1 MSNLSIISQI
11 QQRVAELKRESA
23 LLEGALRALTGKA
36 ALKNASAARAK
47 PSTPAE
53 GTFSLTRPNVQAC
66 LVSKPRLPR
75 DLVAMLAKRK
85 KATLN
90 TQGERVMWARVY
102 QHLLQLES
110 VQAAKRTPK
119 GWVRLGK

>member
-11 QQRVAELKRESA
+11 QQRVAELKRETA
-23 LLEGALRALTGKA
+23 LLEGALRALTGRA
-36 ALKNASAARAK
+36 ALKNASPARAK
-47 PSTPAE
+47 PSIPAE

-75 DLVAMLAKRK
+75 DLVTMLAKRK

-110 VQAAKRTPK
+110 AKAAKRTPK
-119 GWVRLGK
+119 GWVRLGN